1 MSDKRRGEGFAR
13 LMGDLKSDIVPND
26 EFAANYPV
34 SYAVN
39 LLHLAQIWQLG
50 NSGAHYQPPDE
61 GTDTPSIPTQRG
73 Y

>member
-1 MSDKRRGEGFAR
+1 MVRWHYDFLR
-13 LMGDLKSDIVPND
+13 LMVDVKSDIVPND
-26 EFAANYPV
+26 EFSANYLV

-39 LLHLAQIWQLG
+39 LPHLAQIWLLG

-61 GTDTPSIPTQRG
+61 GTDTPSIPTQRR